1 MGFVHQGLRKM
12 LTISVI
18 DFTEFPGPR
27 HESIGKF
34 SGERFREEVLL
45 ENIKKHSISEISID
59 LDGTAGYGSS
69 FLEEA
74 FGGLIR
80 KGIPYKDVLSLCN
93 RITSDED
100 PSLIEEIKGYVRDE
114 SEKQGS

>member
-1 MGFVHQGLRKM
+1 MIIIKVL
-12 LTISVI
+12 

-27 HESIGKF
+27 HERIGKF
-34 SGERFREEVLL
+34 SGERFRDEVLL
-45 ENIKKHSISEISID
+45 ESIKKHPISEISID

-74 FGGLIR
+74 FGGLVR
-80 KGIPYKDVLSLCN
+80 AGVAYGDVISLCD
-93 RITSDED
+93 RIISEED

-114 SEKQGS
+114 GSKREP

>member
-1 MGFVHQGLRKM
+1 MI
-12 LTISVI
+12 TIRVL

-27 HESIGKF
+27 HEKIGKF
-34 SGERFREEVLL
+34 SGERFRDEVLL
-45 ENIKKHSISEISID
+45 ENIKKYSISEISID

-74 FGGLIR
+74 FGGLVR
-80 KGIPYKDVLSLCN
+80 TGIPYKDVLLLCD
-93 RITSDED
+93 RIISDED

-114 SEKQGS
+114 GNKRET

>member
-1 MGFVHQGLRKM
+1 MI
-12 LTISVI
+12 TIRVL

-27 HESIGKF
+27 HETLGVY
-34 SGERFREEVLL
+34 SGERFREEHLL
-45 ENIKKHSISEISID
+45 PAIRKYPISEITIN

-80 KGIPYKDVLSLCN
+80 AGVSVPDAMSLCDN
-93 RITSDED
+93 LISEED
-100 PSLIEEIKGYVRDE
+100 PSLIAEIKGYVFDE
-114 SEKQGS
+114 AQKRAS